1 MKSSTY
7 MLTRLIATVLM
18 LRVSLLHPRVSLA
31 DSPRPQSSFAPSS
44 STFIHATA
52 SPSFSL

>member
-7 MLTRLIATVLM
+7 MLTRLIATVLI
-18 LRVSLLHPRVSLA
+18 LRASLLHPRVSLA